1 MTAFHHAGNVSAGC
15 GRSFAVVC
23 AQSRRGNVKP
33 KVNDVESW
41 RTEDILRTYERV
53 FGRLPRE
60 SKLRIIATA
69 RASGWDRTW
78 DE

>member
-1 MTAFHHAGNVSAGC
+1 MRRKVS
-15 GRSFAVVC
+15 
-23 AQSRRGNVKP
+23 
-33 KVNDVESW
+33 DLESW
-41 RTEDILRTYERV
+41 RTEKVLRTYERV
-53 FGRLPRE
+53 FGPLPRE